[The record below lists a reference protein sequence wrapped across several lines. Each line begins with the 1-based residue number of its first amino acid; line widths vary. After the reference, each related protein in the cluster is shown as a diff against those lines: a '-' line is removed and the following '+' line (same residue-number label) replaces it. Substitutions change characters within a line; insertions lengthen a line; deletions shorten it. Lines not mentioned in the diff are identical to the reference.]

1 MTEMEAPPGSV
12 SPGTL
17 LGREWQQTV
26 YGLCFLLWDMQE
38 ASALRPVAR
47 RGALRLQEAAQW
59 HQVRI
64 E

>member
-1 MTEMEAPPGSV
+1 MEAPPGSV

-26 YGLCFLLWDMQE
+26 YGLCFLPWEMQGD
-38 ASALRPVAR
+38 SAPHPVAR
-47 RGALRLQEAAQW
+47 RGALRLQEAAHW